1 MAFKIAQKSSYKV
14 AVKVQTPN
22 DNNGFDTSEFKAEF
36 RRVGMGELEQLRE
49 LSQREVIEK
58 VLVGFSDLLDADN
71 KELDFNE
78 LNVKAL
84 LDIPQA
90 QLALTEAFW
99 NSIFKAKEKN

>member
-1 MAFKIAQKSSYKV
+1 MAFKIAQKATYRV

-36 RRVGMGELEQLRE
+36 RRVGMQELDQLRE
-49 LSQREVIEK
+49 LSQREVMEK
-58 VLVGFSDLLDADN
+58 VLVGFADLLDADN

-78 LNVKAL
+78 LNLKAL

-99 NSIFKAKEKN
+99 GSIFKAKEKN

>member
-1 MAFKIAQKSSYKV
+1 MAFKIAQKASYKV
-14 AVKVQTPN
+14 SVKVQTPN

-36 RRVGMGELEQLRE
+36 RRVGMQELDQLRE
-49 LSQREVIEK
+49 LSQREVMEK
-58 VLVGFSDLLDADN
+58 VLVGFADLLDADN

-78 LNVKAL
+78 LNLKAL

-99 NSIFKAKEKN
+99 GSIFKAKEKN